1 MGNACT
7 SDENK
12 TLANQDENTH
22 QDESKNV
29 FKQGNCNREE
39 GDKFQSPDNHEQ
51 KQQELND
58 KYCNNIE
65 PIDELP
71 EITNTNVRNSI
82 NKHGSYVHQSN
93 MELQQSFAE
102 EPDLNVKITHRL
114 ANSAFQGE
122 VHFQDTSAL
131 RKYQESG
138 QVDFDCI
145 VNAVG
150 TKVFSND
157 SRYEGDFSYG
167 KFNGR
172 GRFIHANGDIYEGE
186 FHENM
191 ACGKGRFETADG
203 NVVFEGDFQDNLP
216 EGTGVKVSFCKERYE
231 GDFCAGKKHGNGE
244 QKQEGVYHY
253 IGSFKNDMYD
263 GEGEYVYEDG
273 TGRHY
278 QGNWENGKYHGQGN
292 YTFQNGDLY
301 HGSYVNGKKQGQGK
315 LTMNEKGIFYEGNWQ
330 EGKQHGQ
337 GCLYTAVDLKEVVR
351 GIWQMGQYQQ
361 DIKE

>member
-1 MGNACT
+1 MGNACA

-12 TLANQDENTH
+12 TLTKQDEQRDLN
-22 QDESKNV
+22 DSKSA
-29 FKQGNCNREE
+29 FKHGNINKEE
-39 GDKFQSPDNHEQ
+39 GDKFESPDNHDQ
-51 KQQELND
+51 KQQDLND
-58 KYCNNIE
+58 KYSNNLT

-71 EITNTNVRNSI
+71 EITNPNVRMSI

-93 MELQQSFAE
+93 VELQQSYAE

-114 ANSAFQGE
+114 TNSTFQGE
-122 VHFQDTSAL
+122 VHFQDKDSL
-131 RKYQESG
+131 RKYQEQG
-138 QVDFDCI
+138 QVDFDN
-145 VNAVG
+145 VLNAVG
-150 TKVFSND
+150 TKVFSDD
-157 SRYEGDFSYG
+157 SRYEGDFQYG

-172 GRFIHANGDIYEGE
+172 GRFIHANGDMYEGE
-186 FHENM
+186 FIDNM
-191 ACGKGRFETADG
+191 ATGYGKFESAESKIFYEG
-203 NVVFEGDFQDNLP
+203 MFENNLP
-216 EGTGVKVSFCKERYE
+216 EGKGVKVTAGKERYE
-231 GDFCAGKKHGNGE
+231 GDFSIGKKHGSGE

-253 IGSFKNDMYD
+253 KGGFKNDMYD
-263 GEGEYVYEDG
+263 GEGEYIYEDG

-278 QGNWENGKYHGQGN
+278 LGHWENGKHHGQGN

-337 GCLYTAVDLKEVVR
+337 GCLYTTVDLKEVVR

>member
-58 KYCNNIE
+58 KYCNNLV

-93 MELQQSFAE
+93 IELQQSYAE
-102 EPDLNVKITHRL
+102 EPDLNVKIMHKLT
-114 ANSAFQGE
+114 NSTFQGE
-122 VHFQDTSAL
+122 VHFEDKHAL
-131 RKYQESG
+131 RKYQEDG
-138 QVDFDCI
+138 QVDFDN
-145 VNAVG
+145 VLNAVG
-150 TKVFSND
+150 TKVFSDD
-157 SRYEGDFSYG
+157 SRYEGDFQYG

-172 GRFIHANGDIYEGE
+172 GRFIHANGDMYEGE
-186 FHENM
+186 FLENM
-191 ACGKGRFETADG
+191 ATGYGKFESADG
-203 NVVFEGDFQDNLP
+203 NVFYEGLFENNLP
-216 EGTGVKVSFCKERYE
+216 EGKGVKVTLGKERYE
-231 GDFCAGKKHGNGE
+231 GYFSNGKKYGNGE
-244 QKQEGVYHY
+244 QRQEGVYHY
-253 IGSFKNDMYD
+253 KGGFENDMYSD
-263 GEGEYVYEDG
+263 EGKYIYEDG
-273 TGRHY
+273 TGRQY
-278 QGNWENGKYHGQGN
+278 QGHWENGKYHGQGS
-292 YTFQNGDLY
+292 YTFQNGDIY
-301 HGSYVNGKKQGQGK
+301 NGNYVNGQKQGKGI
-315 LTMNEKGIFYEGNWQ
+315 LTMNEKGISYDGEWH

-337 GCLYTAVDLKEVVR
+337 GIL
-351 GIWQMGQYQQ
+351 
-361 DIKE
+361 